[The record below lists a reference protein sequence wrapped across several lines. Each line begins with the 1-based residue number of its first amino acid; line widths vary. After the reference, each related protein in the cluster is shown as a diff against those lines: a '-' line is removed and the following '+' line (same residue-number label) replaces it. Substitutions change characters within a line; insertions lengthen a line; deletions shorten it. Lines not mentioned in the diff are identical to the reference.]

1 MIDYYSK
8 DHIDSFDFKKAEQ
21 LEQDILEMITN
32 PNKEYYHHS
41 SPAWNIA
48 ALLVYL
54 EDRVNKL
61 EELNWWLKQSN

>member
-1 MIDYYSK
+1 MIS
-8 DHIDSFDFKKAEQ
+8 
-21 LEQDILEMITN
+21 N

-54 EDRVNKL
+54 EDMVDKL
-61 EELNWWLKQSN
+61 EELN